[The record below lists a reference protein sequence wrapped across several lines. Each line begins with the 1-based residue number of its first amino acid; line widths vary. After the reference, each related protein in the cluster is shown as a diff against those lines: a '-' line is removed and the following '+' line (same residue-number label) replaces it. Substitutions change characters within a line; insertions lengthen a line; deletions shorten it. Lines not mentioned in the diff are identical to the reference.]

1 MLDRPGA
8 DPAVG
13 LPESDRVV
21 VSSRGQNDRVAAHR
35 PLVHIHASLL
45 AVTARSEACM
55 TLQRN
60 VGHSQLLRFS
70 DCCQMSTFNR
80 NIVFCD
86 TVEIKDTTSH
96 VQANVS
102 KAASRCST
110 AVQLRHFADVSTS

>member
-55 TLQRN
+55 TLHRN

-80 NIVFCD
+80 NTGYCD
-86 TVEIKDTTSH
+86 TVEIK
-96 VQANVS
+96 
-102 KAASRCST
+102 
-110 AVQLRHFADVSTS
+110 RHNLSGSG